1 VFQEFIKLR
10 LLAPT
15 ISINLVLV
23 RLFNGFRSIL
33 RFSFVDICVDEL
45 TVTIVSG
52 NPAWWCLGTAAGGP
66 GCVRVIGIQMERFV
80 LMRSGWSPNSIVA
93 SRVRRACMS
102 IRVVWVGVSN
112 ALVLDIVSQHT
123 AVVGRMRVRRKPR
136 TCLPILVAVNLTLEI
151 VSKMCIIEQ

>member
-102 IRVVWVGVSN
+102 IRVV
-112 ALVLDIVSQHT
+112 